1 MRTGH
6 VRLLPLVWMGV
17 AAALT
22 APLAGCG
29 YSLAGRGSFLPEY
42 IRTIG
47 IPMFGNMSSV
57 PDVDRILT
65 ERVRNEFINR
75 GRYRVVTERTGV
87 DAVLSGDITS
97 VSFTPAAFTEGQ
109 QASRYALI
117 LTARL
122 EFTDLKTKKILW
134 QNPGIQFR
142 EEFELSTSTALD
154 VSAFFGQ
161 NADALQRVST
171 EFARTIVSAI
181 LEAF

>member
-1 MRTGH
+1 MHTLRG
-6 VRLLPLVWMGV
+6 LLLVAWACV
-17 AAALT
+17 AIVLA

-47 IPMFGNMSSV
+47 IPMFGNMSPL

-75 GRYRVVTERTGV
+75 GRYKVLTDRTGA
-87 DAVLSGDITS
+87 DAVLVGDVTG
-97 VSFTPAAFTEGQ
+97 VSFTPAAFTAQQ
-109 QASRYALI
+109 QASRYALV
-117 LTARL
+117 LTARI
-122 EFTDLKTKKILW
+122 EFTDLKENKVLW
-134 QNPGIQFR
+134 QNPAIQFR
-142 EEFELSTSTALD
+142 EEFEVSTSTTAD
-154 VSAFFGQ
+154 VSTFFGQ

>member
-1 MRTGH
+1 MHTLTA
-6 VRLLPLVWMGV
+6 RLLLVV
-17 AAALT
+17 SIAAAVALT

-47 IPMFGNMSSV
+47 IPLFGNLSSV

-75 GRYRVVTERTGV
+75 GRYKVITDRTGA
-87 DAVLSGDITS
+87 DAVLVGDITS
-97 VSFTPAAFTEGQ
+97 ITFVPAAFNAQQ
-109 QASRYALI
+109 QASRYALV
-117 LTARL
+117 LTAKI
-122 EFTDLKTKKILW
+122 EFTDLKENKVLW
-134 QNPGIQFR
+134 QNPALQFR
-142 EEFELSTSTALD
+142 EEFEVTTSTAQD
-154 VSAFFGQ
+154 VTAFFGQ

>member
-1 MRTGH
+1 MHAIT
-6 VRLLPLVWMGV
+6 VRLLVLGT
-17 AAALT
+17 ALALM
-22 APLAGCG
+22 APLSGCG

-47 IPMFGNMSSV
+47 IPMFGNLSSL

-87 DAVLSGDITS
+87 DAVLVGDVTS
-97 VSFTPAAFTEGQ
+97 VTFTPAAFTQQQ
-109 QASRYALI
+109 QASRYALV
-117 LTARL
+117 LTARI
-122 EFTDLKTKKILW
+122 EFTDLKENKVLW
-134 QNPGIQFR
+134 QNPAIQFR
-142 EEFELSTSTALD
+142 EEFEVSSNTAAD
-154 VSAFFGQ
+154 VSTFFGQ